1 MDAIIRVP
9 SGSDLVPVS
18 VLVAGVISRLED
30 WPELCEKILPNLI
43 EPENSDVDLSS
54 WRILTMW
61 TIIRTILSE
70 DPDLRGFVATLE
82 RFKENVRH
90 FGEENF
96 SELLRDVEKNKDWH
110 RLLEN
115 GTFLNSIAAMTL
127 IYGLEVFFV
136 ISMPESTVE
145 QPEPTKF
152 GMSFPQAFKLDVIS
166 MTHGPWQ

>member
-1 MDAIIRVP
+1 M
-9 SGSDLVPVS
+9 PVL

-30 WPELCEKILPNLI
+30 WPELCKKILLNLI

-54 WRILTMW
+54 WRILSMW

-70 DPDLRGFVATLE
+70 DLDLQGFVATLE
-82 RFKENVRH
+82 RFKENVRC

-96 SELLRDVEKNKDWH
+96 SELLRDIEKNKDWH
-110 RLLEN
+110 HLLEN
-115 GTFLNSIAAMTL
+115 GTFLNSIAAMML

-136 ISMPESTVE
+136 ISMSESTVE
-145 QPEPTKF
+145 QPEPAKF
-152 GMSFPQAFKLDVIS
+152 GMSFPKAFKLDVIL